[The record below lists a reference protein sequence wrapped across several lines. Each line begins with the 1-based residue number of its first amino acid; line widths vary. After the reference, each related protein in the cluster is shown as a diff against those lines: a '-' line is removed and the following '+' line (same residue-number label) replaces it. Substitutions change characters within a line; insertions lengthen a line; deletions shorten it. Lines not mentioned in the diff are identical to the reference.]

1 MNDPVVELTDASA
14 AALQT
19 FIASG
24 VVLVCVLLSALSG
37 SRLKLFR
44 SILAFG
50 SLVTA
55 SVAALFWCEGMSQ
68 ILWGLGIPPSWSL
81 AAGYTTILATV
92 LSVMGVSFRL
102 SVRAEIMNYVPLLD
116 RLGGALVGAVAGVV
130 LASVVRVGFAMTPF
144 PAAAR
149 PTPDQFQIDATPR
162 ILRMVASTL
171 TSDPNVRRSWLR
183 GGGTP
188 LQGNAPPEG
197 QPVWSEPYLDLNS
210 NDYRDADEP
219 FLDKDG
225 NYEFSPDFATTEAA
239 AGPEMKIGVMDRY
252 WLGNWRLVR
261 VMESTA
267 GEAAPE
273 EDPANNAEDADQE
286 SRPPEDSQ
294 SGGSA

>member
-24 VVLVCVLLSALSG
+24 VVLVCVLLGGLSG
-37 SRLKLFR
+37 ARLKLFR

-55 SVAALFWCEGMSQ
+55 SVAALLWCEGMAN

-81 AAGYTTILATV
+81 AAGYTTILA
-92 LSVMGVSFRL
+92 LVMGGMAFSFRL

-116 RLGGALVGAVAGVV
+116 RLGGALVGAAAGVV
-130 LASVVRVGFAMTPF
+130 LASVVRVGFAMTPL

-149 PTPDQFQIDATPR
+149 PTPEQLQLDATPR
-162 ILRMVASTL
+162 ILRMVGSML
-171 TSDPNVRRSWLR
+171 TSDAGVRRSWLL

-188 LQGNAPPEG
+188 LQGNKPKPG

-225 NYEFSPDFATTEAA
+225 DYEFSQDFATTDAA
-239 AGPEMKIGVMDRY
+239 ARPEMQIGVMDRY

-261 VMESTA
+261 VLEPTA
-267 GEAAPE
+267 EEAAPE
-273 EDPANNAEDADQE
+273 GDPADNVEETNQE
-286 SRPPEDSQ
+286 TRPPEDPQ
-294 SGGSA
+294 SG